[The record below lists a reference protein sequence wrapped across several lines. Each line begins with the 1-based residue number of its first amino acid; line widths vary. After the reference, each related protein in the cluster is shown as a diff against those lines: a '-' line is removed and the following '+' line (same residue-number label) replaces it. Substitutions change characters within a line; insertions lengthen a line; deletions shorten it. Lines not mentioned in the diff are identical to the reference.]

1 MNVINIDKKRIG
13 KGFPVFI
20 IAEAGVNHN
29 GSLDMA
35 IKMVDEA
42 KKAGADCI
50 KFQTFEAENIETKH
64 SLKPSYFLGGDSG
77 LDKISYLKSVEL
89 NKKEFLKIK
98 KYMARRKLE
107 DKLIRKIIKN
117 GDSYSITIPIEI
129 MREFGWREK
138 QKVVIKKRGKSFNV
152 SDWKK

>member
-1 MNVINIDKKRIG
+1 
-13 KGFPVFI
+13 
-20 IAEAGVNHN
+20 
-29 GSLDMA
+29 
-35 IKMVDEA
+35 
-42 KKAGADCI
+42 
-50 KFQTFEAENIETKH
+50 
-64 SLKPSYFLGGDSG
+64 
-77 LDKISYLKSVEL
+77 
-89 NKKEFLKIK
+89 
-98 KYMARRKLE
+98 MARRKLE